1 MARRQKPRRQPRH
14 LSPDIFGYFDE
25 NFGLNY
31 DPSHFVWQ
39 QMDWLALLE
48 EFASCSSGQS

>member
-48 EFASCSSGQS
+48 EFASRSSGQS